1 RIEKTL
7 LKMDDEQQLLY
18 DTICK

>member
-1 RIEKTL
+1 IEKTL